1 MGPLDEIASFLR
13 AGQKVNAIKVYR
25 EVTGASLSDAKAA
38 VERMELA
45 IRLYGTQVFVNA
57 LSEVAQLASTT
68 DMDIQ
73 SVLLAEMAYLISQDQ
88 KIQAIKPYRERTGL
102 GLADAKNVVD
112 RIELMIVPKN
122 LIND

>member
-25 EVTGASLSDAKAA
+25 EVTGACLSDAKAA

-45 IRLYGTQVFVNA
+45 IRLYGTQVFADA

-68 DMDIQ
+68 DVDIQ
-73 SVLLAEMAYLISQDQ
+73 SVLLAEMAYLISQGQ
-88 KIQAIKPYRERTGL
+88 KIHAIKLYRERTGL

-112 RIELMIVPKN
+112 RIELMIRASGY
-122 LIND
+122 

>member
-1 MGPLDEIASFLR
+1 MGPLDEIASLLR

-25 EVTGASLSDAKAA
+25 EVTA

-45 IRLYGTQVFVNA
+45 IRLYGTQVFVDA

-73 SVLLAEMAYLISQDQ
+73 SVLLAEMAYLISQGQ
-88 KIQAIKPYRERTGL
+88 KIHAIKLYRERTGL